1 MDSSGNIYIANASS
15 NTVSKITPDTVAPV
29 LTNYTMEQTVYQNK
43 PYNPLVN
50 ISCSDNVEGDC
61 TSRVAVTGTVDIA
74 TVGTYELS
82 YSYTDASGNVSNTM
96 NRTVNVV
103 ADTIAPTVTLYGQ
116 TEMTIY
122 RGKNYNES

>member
-61 TSRVAVTGTVDIA
+61 TSHVAVTGTVDIA